1 MQGMGKSDIE
11 EIGETLH
18 ALANPGLKPRE
29 LLRAVRE
36 RHPKASKK
44 TIVRAAFYSIIASS
58 GRDPEKAETLHNFAL
73 SERGGDD

>member
-1 MQGMGKSDIE
+1 MGKSDIE

-18 ALANPGLKPRE
+18 ALASPQQKPKD

-44 TIVRAAFYSIIASS
+44 TIVRAAFYSIIANS
-58 GRDPEKAETLHNFAL
+58 GRDPEKAQALHNFAIV
-73 SERGGDD
+73 ERGGEDA